1 MSRCTLFTD
10 TRTRFM
16 FFSSMVI
23 TYQYII
29 LQFTIDYQLFHNYY
43 YTCN

>member
-1 MSRCTLFTD
+1 MYLLVFLTD
-10 TRTRFM
+10 K
-16 FFSSMVI
+16 

-29 LQFTIDYQLFHNYY
+29 LQFTMDYQLFHNYY

>member
-1 MSRCTLFTD
+1 
-10 TRTRFM
+10 M
-16 FFSSMVI
+16 FSTHK

-29 LQFTIDYQLFHNYY
+29 LQFTMDYQLFRNYY

>member
-1 MSRCTLFTD
+1 MYLLVFLTD
-10 TRTRFM
+10 K
-16 FFSSMVI
+16 

-29 LQFTIDYQLFHNYY
+29 LQFAMDYQLFHNYY